1 MLGWLA
7 EFLGFFLVILGSF
20 ILGNGSA
27 IVTLILQSFTLF
39 IFFNLLPWIYLIN
52 DSDFK
57 ANFAETKTYFNF
69 LQFFNC
75 ERVDSRFLENEANEE
90 DKQKNSANKPDN

>member
-57 ANFAETKTYFNF
+57 ANFAETKIYFNF
-69 LQFFNC
+69 LRFFNC
-75 ERVDSRFLENEANEE
+75 ERVDSRFLENKENED
-90 DKQKNSANKPDN
+90 DKEKNLENNPDI